1 MKHNIKTYDEN
12 GLPPLPLPAE
22 LWKNIVIRL
31 GFCQRQMQVVELILR
46 HQKQKEI
53 ARRLGIKPSTVQ
65 SYLQRIYLEL
75 RVSDKDALVLRI
87 FAESHGLGPSPA

>member
-1 MKHNIKTYDEN
+1 MKRNIKPFDDR

-22 LWKNIVIRL
+22 LWTAIVNRL
-31 GFCQRQMQVVELILR
+31 GLCQRERQVVELILR

-65 SYLQRIYLEL
+65 SYLQRIYLRL
-75 RVSDKDALVLRI
+75 RVSDEDALVLRI
-87 FAESHGLGPSPA
+87 FAESHGLGPSLA

>member
-1 MKHNIKTYDEN
+1 MKKNIKPFDEA
-12 GLPPLPLPAE
+12 GLPALPLPQQ
-22 LWKNIVIRL
+22 LWVTIAGRL
-31 GFCQRQMQVVELILR
+31 GLCQRERQVVELILR

-65 SYLQRIYLEL
+65 SYLQRIYLRL
-75 RVSDKDALVLRI
+75 RISDEDALVLHI